1 MNNLMGI
8 SLFERTAI
16 KIKPREVTGRVY
28 EIHALVCSEGGCVAT
43 GMLTACGQESPRP
56 QQVGRRETE
65 GPESL
70 RVSSPCERGSQEPR
84 NDVPL

>member
-1 MNNLMGI
+1 M
-8 SLFERTAI
+8 
-16 KIKPREVTGRVY
+16 Y
-28 EIHALVCSEGGCVAT
+28 EIHALVCSEGGRVAT
-43 GMLTACGQESPRP
+43 GMLTAGGQESPRP